1 MSITSAVTNLAHSTN
16 KLSTLKKSLGL
27 GGLMTAGFC
36 VFDFLTV
43 PGAFK
48 LEYNTEGEK
57 VEGTN
62 WKSGFKE
69 LGKSAVKC
77 LSYLAIPA
85 AILGMASGAGVVA
98 AALAGA
104 ASFGS
109 AFALSSIFEKLL
121 PEEQKLDAEACKK
134 KGIDINQGKMEE
146 YLA

>member
-1 MSITSAVTNLAHSTN
+1 
-16 KLSTLKKSLGL
+16 
-27 GGLMTAGFC
+27 MTAGFC

-85 AILGMASGAGVVA
+85 AILGMASGAGVIA

-121 PEEQKLDAEACKK
+121 PEEQKLVAEACKK

>member
-1 MSITSAVTNLAHSTN
+1 MAGISAVSNLVHNN
-16 KLSTLKKSLGL
+16 KLSQLKKSLGL

-48 LEYNTEGEK
+48 LDYNTDGEK

-69 LGKSAVKC
+69 LGKSAIKC
-77 LSYLAIPA
+77 AGYLAVPA
-85 AILGMASGAGVVA
+85 AILGLASGAGVIA
-98 AALAGA
+98 ATIAGLT
-104 ASFGS
+104 SFGS
-109 AFALSSIFEKLL
+109 AFALSSVFEKLL
-121 PEEQKLDAEACKK
+121 PEEQKLVAEACKE

>member
-1 MSITSAVTNLAHSTN
+1 MSTVSAVTNPAHNTN

-36 VFDFLTV
+36 VFDFLSV

-48 LEYNTEGEK
+48 LDYNTEGEK

-69 LGKSAVKC
+69 LGKSTLKC
-77 LSYLAIPA
+77 LSYLAVPALIAGAVASSGPLIAVLGGAA
-85 AILGMASGAGVVA
+85 AIGSTFGLGS
-98 AALAGA
+98 L
-104 ASFGS
+104 FD
-109 AFALSSIFEKLL
+109 KLL
-121 PEEQKLDAEACKK
+121 PEEQKLVAEACEK
-134 KGIDINQGKMEE
+134 KGIDINQGNMKK